1 MIVLM
6 DNAIKTMELLY
17 VLNLLV
23 IHLHSLININFVMEI
38 NALKILIAI
47 HTIVIL
53 MKIIFAVIDN

>member
-6 DNAIKTMELLY
+6 DIAIKTMELLY